1 MGVTVLLEMDNPR
14 DGVVCAVCG
23 ERAADGGACG
33 SVDRVGL
40 VRDRS

>member
-1 MGVTVLLEMDNPR
+1 MRVTVLLEVDNSR
-14 DGVVCAVCG
+14 DGVVCAICG
-23 ERAADGGACG
+23 ERAADGGAWG